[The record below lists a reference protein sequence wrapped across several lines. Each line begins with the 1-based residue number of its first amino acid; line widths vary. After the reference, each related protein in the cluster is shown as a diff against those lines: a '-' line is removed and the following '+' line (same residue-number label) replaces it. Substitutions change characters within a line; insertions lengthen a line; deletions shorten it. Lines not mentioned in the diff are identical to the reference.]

1 MLSRVADSLYW
12 MTRYLERAEHTARLI
27 DVNLT
32 LMLDESP
39 LSADRR
45 WQRVLTALGN
55 PPGFTWTGDADALA
69 NLITFDAEND
79 SSILSCIMSARENA
93 RQVREQISSEQWQ
106 QLNRLYHEVTR
117 SHAGNLN
124 DGQPSEFLQ
133 AVITGTHLFQGV
145 TDSTMNHG
153 GGWRF
158 IQLGRYLERASA
170 TITLLSVYTQ
180 EFWSQPEVA
189 MEGNEYLEWIGLLRS
204 CTAFEAYR
212 KVYTNDVNPERIL
225 EFLLLNEEN
234 PHAVRHAIDC
244 VQAALEAIH
253 GEAGKRRAASLQRIA
268 GRLQATLQFG
278 QVPEIIEQ
286 GVGAYLQE
294 ILQQC
299 QEIHNHIYQIYI
311 HYSIEAAL
319 AG

>member
-45 WQRVLTALGN
+45 WQRVLSGLGN
-55 PPGFTWTGDADALA
+55 PPDFEWTGDADALA
-69 NLITFDAEND
+69 NLITFDASNH
-79 SSILSCIMSARENA
+79 SSIRSCIISARENA

-117 SHAGNLN
+117 SYTEDPAGA
-124 DGQPSEFLQ
+124 QPSEFLQ

-153 GGWRF
+153 EGWRF

-170 TITLLSVYTQ
+170 TLILLSVYTQ
-180 EFWSQPEVA
+180 EFWSQSDLT

-244 VQAALEAIH
+244 VQQALEAIH
-253 GEAGKRRAASLQRIA
+253 GEAGKRRAAPLGRIA
-268 GRLQATLQFG
+268 GRLQATLQFA
-278 QVPEIIEQ
+278 QVPEIIGQ
-286 GVGAYLQE
+286 GVGVYLKE
-294 ILQQC
+294 ILRQC
-299 QEIHNHIYQIYI
+299 QEIHTNIYQIYI
-311 HYSIEAAL
+311 HYSIETAL

>member
-55 PPGFTWTGDADALA
+55 PPDIVWNGDADALA
-69 NLITFDAEND
+69 NVITFDAENHA
-79 SSILSCIMSARENA
+79 SILSCIMSARENA

-117 SHAGNLN
+117 SYADNLS
-124 DGQPSEFLQ
+124 DAQPSEFLQ
-133 AVITGTHLFQGV
+133 VVITGTQLFQGV

-153 GGWRF
+153 QGWRF

-180 EFWSQPEVA
+180 EFWAQPEGA

-212 KVYTNDVNPERIL
+212 KVYTNDVTPERIL

-234 PHAVRHAIDC
+234 PHAVRHSIDR
-244 VQAALEAIH
+244 VQEALEAIQ
-253 GEAGKRRAASLQRIA
+253 GEAGKLRAAPLRRIA
-268 GRLQATLQFG
+268 GRLQASLEFG

-286 GVGAYLQE
+286 GVGGYLKDM
-294 ILQQC
+294 LAQC
-299 QEIHNHIYQIYI
+299 QEIHHNIYQIYI
-311 HYSIEAAL
+311 HYSIETAL

>member
-12 MTRYLERAEHTARLI
+12 MTRYLERAEHTARLV

-55 PPGFTWTGDADALA
+55 PPDFVWNGDADSLA
-69 NLITFDAEND
+69 SQITFDADNS
-79 SSILSCIMSARENA
+79 SSILSCIMEARENA

-117 SHAGNLN
+117 SYANN
-124 DGQPSEFLQ
+124 PSDAQPSEFLQ
-133 AVITGTHLFQGV
+133 AVITGTHLFHGV

-153 GGWRF
+153 EGWRF

-170 TITLLSVYTQ
+170 TLTLLSVYTQ
-180 EFWSQPEVA
+180 EFWSQPDRT

-244 VQAALEAIH
+244 VQQALEAIH
-253 GEAGKRRAASLQRIA
+253 GEAGKRRAAPLRRIA
-268 GRLQATLQFG
+268 GRLQSSLQFG
-278 QVPEIIEQ
+278 QVPEIIDQ
-286 GVGAYLQE
+286 GVGLYLKDM
-294 ILQQC
+294 LRQC
-299 QEIHNHIYQIYI
+299 QEIHHNVYQIYI
-311 HYSIEAAL
+311 HYSIETAL

>member
-45 WQRVLTALGN
+45 WQRVLMGLGN
-55 PPGFTWTGDADALA
+55 PPDFVWNGDADALA
-69 NLITFDAEND
+69 NLITFDASNPC
-79 SSILSCIMSARENA
+79 SIRSCIMLARENA

-117 SHAGNLN
+117 SYSGNMT
-124 DGQPSEFLQ
+124 DTQPSEFLQ
-133 AVITGTHLFQGV
+133 AVITGSHLFQGV

-153 GGWRF
+153 EGWRF
-158 IQLGRYLERASA
+158 IQLGMYLERASA
-170 TITLLSVYTQ
+170 TLVLLSVYTQ
-180 EFWSQPEVA
+180 EFWSQPDGN

-244 VQAALEAIH
+244 VQAALEAIQ
-253 GEAGKRRAASLQRIA
+253 GEAGKRRAAPLRRIA
-268 GRLQATLQFG
+268 GRLQAALQFG

-286 GVGAYLQE
+286 GVGTYLKD
-294 ILQQC
+294 ILRQC
-299 QEIHNHIYQIYI
+299 EEIHTNIYQIYI
-311 HYSIEAAL
+311 HYSIETAL

>member
-45 WQRVLTALGN
+45 WQRVLAGLGS
-55 PPGFTWTGDADALA
+55 PAGFAWNGDPDSLADQ
-69 NLITFDAEND
+69 ITFDATNR

-106 QLNRLYHEVTR
+106 QLNRLYHEVT
-117 SHAGNLN
+117 SSYSDNLN
-124 DGQPSEFLQ
+124 DPQPSEFLQ

-153 GGWRF
+153 EGWRF

-170 TITLLSVYTQ
+170 TIKLLSVYTQ
-180 EFWSQPEVA
+180 EFWAQPDRT

-244 VQAALEAIH
+244 VQQALEAIH
-253 GEAGKRRAASLQRIA
+253 GEAGKRRAVPLLRIA
-268 GRLQATLQFG
+268 GRLQASLHFG

-286 GVGAYLQE
+286 GVGAYLQD
-294 ILQQC
+294 ILRQC
-299 QEIHNHIYQIYI
+299 QEIHNNIYQIYI
-311 HYSIEAAL
+311 HYSIETAL